1 MLALDL
7 WPALHHAPNPL
18 AAQPLIGAKPSL
30 RGVAHAAKIGAA
42 NRKPSMKF
50 CSQCGSAVT
59 QRIPEGDNRLR
70 FVCSQCETIHY
81 QNPNIVAGC
90 LPVWG
95 DQVLLCRRA
104 IEPRRGYWTLPAGFM
119 ENGETLEQ
127 AACRETDEEACARVS
142 ELSLY
147 TLFDLP
153 HISQVHVFFR
163 AQLADLAFSAG
174 EESLEVRLFA
184 QNEIPWAELAFPTV
198 GRTLEYFFADRLE
211 QHYPV
216 RNEFVGPLFPRQP
229 DT

>member
-1 MLALDL
+1 
-7 WPALHHAPNPL
+7 
-18 AAQPLIGAKPSL
+18 
-30 RGVAHAAKIGAA
+30 
-42 NRKPSMKF
+42 MKF
-50 CSQCGSAVT
+50 CSQCGNAVT

-70 FVCSQCETIHY
+70 FVCTQCQTIHY

-127 AACRETDEEACARVS
+127 AACRETDEEACARVG

-163 AQLADLAFSAG
+163 AQLADLDFAAG

-216 RNEFVGPLFPRQP
+216 RNEFVGPLFARQP